1 MGKPIEP
8 LEPVI
13 KIEKSNLN
21 KPVVMRTIWSVRF
34 EGLRRAGLL
43 VRSEQQ
49 VESVRV
55 MVDKEKTN

>member
-13 KIEKSNLN
+13 KIEKSNLT
-21 KPVVMRTIWSVRF
+21 KPVVVRTIGSVRS